1 MSVIDIQA
9 VYGDTQFLQQRK
21 NIGVSFAGDFK
32 MRSFPSREVGL
43 GFAGGGGVPHV
54 DDFDVIL
61 GQFNG
66 HANEYGT
73 RGYGR

>member
-1 MSVIDIQA
+1 
-9 VYGDTQFLQQRK
+9 
-21 NIGVSFAGDFK
+21 
-32 MRSFPSREVGL
+32 VGL